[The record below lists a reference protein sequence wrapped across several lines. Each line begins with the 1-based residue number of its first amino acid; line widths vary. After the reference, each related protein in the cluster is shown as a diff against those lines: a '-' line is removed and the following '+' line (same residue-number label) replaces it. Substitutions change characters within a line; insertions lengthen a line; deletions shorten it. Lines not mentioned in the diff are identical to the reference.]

1 MNRVLPHPL
10 AFALLALTASALP
23 GETSPRFGPRGA
35 LGPDVALSDGE
46 KARLAPR
53 TAVRGNSA
61 SAIQAACD
69 RAAKERVPVVF
80 LPAATYEIEKT
91 VRVPGELVI
100 LGEGSK
106 TICRAKDR
114 NIRMFEVA
122 GDGVRFTRLKLQG
135 ADTTTSTTNNTH
147 GIIARRVR
155 NVRIDHCELLG
166 FSYAITV
173 CVEAT
178 AQIDH
183 CVIHHNLR
191 DGLGYGVAIY
201 SGGYTL
207 VCDNHFYQNRHSLAS
222 NGALDW
228 SSPKRLGRYVHKPG
242 FRKTHWEFVHNRVG
256 SNDLSPYELCAV
268 DTHPGMDGTFVV
280 EGNLFE
286 NLRHGVGIRDGSGI
300 IRANLFR
307 NLRTRTTFRP
317 LVAISIAY
325 GRHNNIPVEGC
336 MPNNIVVEANEFD
349 MPPAVKFTKVQVGKA
364 ENVFVDGTLVPQT
377 KSNRPA
383 PPLPR
388 LQPMGEDGIL
398 RWRNKAL
405 R

>member
-23 GETSPRFGPRGA
+23 GEISPRFGPRGA
-35 LGPDVALSDGE
+35 IGPDVALSVAE
-46 KARLAPR
+46 RKHFANRLAIEGR
-53 TAVRGNSA
+53 TAA
-61 SAIQAACD
+61 AIQTACD

-80 LPAATYEIEKT
+80 LPAGTYDMEKT
-91 VRVPGELVI
+91 VRVPGGLVI
-100 LGEGSK
+100 LGEGSR
-106 TICRAKDR
+106 TLCRARDR

-135 ADTTTSTTNNTH
+135 ADTTPSTNNDTY

-155 NVRIDHCELLG
+155 NARIDHCELLG

-191 DGLGYGVAIY
+191 DGLGYGVALY
-201 SGGYTL
+201 SGGYAL

-256 SNDLSPYELCAV
+256 PNDLSPYELCAV

-336 MPNNIVVEANEFD
+336 MPNNIVVEANEFE

-364 ENVFVDGTLVPQT
+364 ENVFIDGTLVPQT

-398 RWRNKAL
+398 RWRNKPL